1 MGCMSFLTFLFH
13 LLIVYDITFRSL
25 CQLGLFFFFSTT
37 VDKMSVEVKVKRVL
51 REIKVV
57 FHFSLY
63 G

>member
-1 MGCMSFLTFLFH
+1 MISPLDLS
-13 LLIVYDITFRSL
+13 ISL
-25 CQLGLFFFFSTT
+25 GGFFISTT
-37 VDKMSVEVKVKRVL
+37 VDKMSVEVKVERVL